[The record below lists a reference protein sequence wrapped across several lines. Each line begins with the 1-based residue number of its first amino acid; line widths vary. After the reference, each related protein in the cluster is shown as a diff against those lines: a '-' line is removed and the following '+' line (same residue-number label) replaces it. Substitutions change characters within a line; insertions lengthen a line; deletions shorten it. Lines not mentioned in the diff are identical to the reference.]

1 MMLQHILL
9 LLMSIKS
16 IIGVNNLM
24 TINDNLIDSVP
35 EYTRFFK
42 VDELFNHARI
52 TALQHSNLTRY
63 QIVGHSRNAEAIPM
77 LSIGNGSKSV
87 LLYACPHPNEPIG
100 SLLVDFLLDA
110 LFEHTTL
117 LMKYTW
123 HLLPCVDP
131 DGTRLNEGWFAGPFT
146 IRHYAQYYYRPAV
159 EEQVEWTFPITHKK
173 YSWNKPP
180 NETQA
185 LMNAIQLAQPD
196 FVYGLHNSGFGGMY
210 YYISPP
216 MFDIFPEL
224 ERLPSLL
231 DLFLATG
238 EPETPWII
246 QFAPGIFRPV
256 SLRTAYDYYE
266 KYTTSDPVT
275 IMSGGGTTFDYLE
288 DIGLNNSIFL
298 MAELPHFQSSAAAN
312 DTIIPNMTRR
322 DVLLLGLDKDDESSA
337 ILVNLLKRI
346 QDMMTLES
354 PFYRASCSLLN
365 LYKTRAAGL
374 RQALINDNS
383 TLIPAT
389 VARYVDTVYISMFY
403 KMLVASMFN
412 RAILLQLTQS
422 SSNAKIL
429 EDAHIELESYLT
441 SWISDIEQNLSYSL
455 ISIRK
460 VVQAQ
465 LGAMLA
471 VLPKV

>member
-1 MMLQHILL
+1 
-9 LLMSIKS
+9 
-16 IIGVNNLM
+16 M
-24 TINDNLIDSVP
+24 TINDDIIDSVP
-35 EYTRFFK
+35 DYTRFFT
-42 VDELFNHARI
+42 VDELFNHTRVA
-52 TALQHSNLTRY
+52 ALQHPKLTRY
-63 QIVGHSRNAEAIPM
+63 QVVGYSRNAEAIPM

-100 SLLVDFLLDA
+100 SMLVDFLLDA
-110 LFEHTTL
+110 LFKHTEL

-131 DGTRLNEGWFAGPFT
+131 DGTRLNEGWFIGPLT

-173 YSWNKPP
+173 YSWNQPP

-185 LMNAIQLAQPD
+185 LMNAIQLARPD

-210 YYISPP
+210 YYISPL
-216 MFDIFPEL
+216 MSDIFPEL

-231 DLFLATG
+231 GLFLATG

-246 QFAPGIFRPV
+246 QFAPGIFRPI

-266 KYTTSDPVT
+266 KYTSSDPAS

-288 DIGLNNSIFL
+288 DIGLNNSIFF
-298 MAELPHFQSSAAAN
+298 MAELPHFQSPAAAN

-322 DVLLLGLDKDDESSA
+322 DILLLGLDKDDESSV
-337 ILVNLLKRI
+337 ILVNLLEHI
-346 QDMMTLES
+346 QDIMTLES
-354 PFYRASCSLLN
+354 PFYRASRSLLS
-365 LYKTRAAGL
+365 LYRTRATGL

-389 VARYVDTVYISMFY
+389 VASRVDALYISMFY

-412 RAILLQLTQS
+412 RAILLQLSQS
-422 SSNAKIL
+422 PSNAKIL
-429 EDAHIELESYLT
+429 YDAHIELESYLT
-441 SWISDIEQNLSYSL
+441 NWINDIEQNLSYSP

-471 VLPKV
+471 VLPKVYSM